1 MIDIHAADLP
11 SPVEVMD
18 ELLKLVQDL
27 TERPRFGELPGGR
40 PGARAGNDRGIPLVC
55 LVRERESAGLLK
67 ILRAHLSVA
76 HPGRIP
82 HAYHQFPDAEEEN
95 TSPSQVAE
103 VGAVL
108 AEVARELSSAANG
121 RYGRH
126 VFPRFR
132 LVYWLMN
139 QPTEGG
145 YDESTTSLLTRLRER
160 DLRGRSEEDLI
171 PREAFDSAA
180 EAAPWWARV
189 VLKLLP
195 SFLFRAKLR
204 GLVPGR
210 EYRWLLRQP
219 YLAPHDPGTFLGFA
233 ERLTGTLAPGR
244 RPAPHEDTGQLA
256 KLLVNAFLEDV
267 RQGYRRT
274 PWRVRS
280 ARRTVYPVVL
290 LDGIRRDN
298 GGYALLKLINDVRND
313 TGAFDPLIIIS
324 GSEKVPPDAA
334 AADERAPAWV
344 ENAGR
349 AYETWTR
356 KLATNSRA
364 RRPTA
369 WFLPLRVRPVE
380 IEPGEVPPPATL
392 TVRPAPVWSRTWVL
406 AVVAVLL
413 LGAVAASGYWRITTV
428 AEERDRHCGLSP
440 GDSNFKTLARLDSA
454 GSADCVGVSSRA
466 IPLLDGESSELRDRF
481 MRVQEK
487 IASQNEQVER
497 ANENNPDRPYATV
510 VYVSA
515 MSGRPESL
523 ATNTARLMGVA
534 AMQARLLDDR
544 GNGHPLIKVLL
555 GNAGRTMQHGDEL
568 VEHLK
573 TWMRRDPTVVGVLGL
588 AQSRQTTRETITKL
602 GRQGLPTIAATLSA
616 NEFPEVSSRYFQ
628 ISPNNDREAV
638 VAVEYANRE
647 FAGQDKVQIVRS
659 TDDEDLYSADLAQS
673 FRTRF
678 TDGSLGRTR
687 EVLPDLAY
695 QPTTDKDHTDARAI
709 GQELCKRTADT
720 LVVYAGRPGEFSD
733 LLDGIAGT
741 CSGQLALLAG
751 DDVMRHAANAD
762 LREKHP
768 SVTYDVLSFA
778 VGAEFCGA
786 KEDIYRKMQQIFKSE
801 CEADQ
806 RSFVDGQA
814 TLAYDALDL
823 YAHAMKE
830 LFPVIRPSSGDLWK
844 TISDIGRPPVNPGT
858 AGDTAPDPSSRPVLE
873 GKSGKIDFRGG
884 QVPHDKRISVLR
896 VTQGDPPVLRA
907 TCDQSCVPTSG

>member
-1 MIDIHAADLP
+1 MIDIHAAEP
-11 SPVEVMD
+11 PAFVEIMD

-55 LVRERESAGLLK
+55 LVRERGTAGLLK
-67 ILRAHLSVA
+67 VLRAHLSGA
-76 HPGRIP
+76 YPGRIP
-82 HAYHQFPDAEEEN
+82 HAYHEFPDAEQGDP
-95 TSPSQVAE
+95 SPNQVAE

-108 AEVARELSSAANG
+108 AEVARELSGAANG

-139 QPTEGG
+139 QPAESG
-145 YDESTTSLLTRLRER
+145 YQESTTSLLTRLRER
-160 DLRGRSEEDLI
+160 DLRGRRESEEDLI
-171 PREAFDSAA
+171 PREAFAA
-180 EAAPWWARV
+180 AADAAPWWARV
-189 VLKLLP
+189 VLTLMP

-204 GLVPGR
+204 GLAPGR

-244 RPAPHEDTGQLA
+244 RPEPHEDTGQLA
-256 KLLVNAFLEDV
+256 KLLVNAFLEDI

-313 TGAFDPLIIIS
+313 PLIIIS

-349 AYETWTR
+349 AYDTWTR
-356 KLATNSRA
+356 RLATNSRA

-369 WFLPLRVRPVE
+369 WFLPLRVPPVE
-380 IEPGEVPPPATL
+380 IEPGEVPPAAL
-392 TVRPAPVWSRTWVL
+392 IVRPAPAWSRTSVL
-406 AVVAVLL
+406 AVVVVLL
-413 LGAVAASGYWRITTV
+413 LGVVAASGYWRISAA

-440 GDSNFKTLARLDSA
+440 GDSNFETLARLDP
-454 GSADCVGVSSRA
+454 ADCVGVSSKA
-466 IPLLDGESSELRDRF
+466 IPLLDSGGGELRIRF
-481 MRVQEK
+481 MRVQEQ
-487 IASQNEQVER
+487 IAVQNEQVEQ
-497 ANENNPDRPYATV
+497 ANKDNPDRPYATV

-515 MSGRPESL
+515 MSGQPELL

-534 AMQARLLDDR
+534 AMQARLLDDH

-555 GNAGRTMQHGDEL
+555 GNAGRTMQHGDQL

-573 TWMRRDPTVVGVLGL
+573 TWMRRDPTIVGVLGL
-588 AQSRQTTRETITKL
+588 AQSRQTTRETIIKL
-602 GRQGLPTIAATLSA
+602 GRQGLPTVAATLTA
-616 NEFPEVSSRYFQ
+616 NEFPAVSSRYFQ
-628 ISPNNDREAV
+628 ISPNNDREAR
-638 VAVEYANRE
+638 VAVEYANME
-647 FAGQDKVQIVRS
+647 FANRNKVQIVRS
-659 TDDEDLYSADLAQS
+659 MDDNDLYSADLARS

-678 TDGSLGRTR
+678 TDETLGKTR
-687 EVLPDLAY
+687 EVLPDLVY
-695 QPTTDKDHTDARAI
+695 RPTTEKDHTDARAV
-709 GQELCKRTADT
+709 GQELCTRSADT

-741 CSGQLALLAG
+741 CSGQLALLTG
-751 DDVMRHAANAD
+751 DDVVRHATDAD
-762 LREKHP
+762 LRGKHP

-778 VGAEFCGA
+778 VGAEYCDA
-786 KEDIYRKMQQIFKSE
+786 KADIYRKMQQIFKTE
-801 CEADQ
+801 CEADPG
-806 RSFVDGQA
+806 SVVDGQA

-844 TISDIGRPPVNPGT
+844 TISDIGRPPANPDAAGGT
-858 AGDTAPDPSSRPVLE
+858 TTPDPSSRPVLD
-873 GKSGKIDFRGG
+873 GKSGKINFRGG

-896 VTQGDPPVLRA
+896 VMQGDPPVLRA
-907 TCDQSCVPTSG
+907 TCDQSCVPTPD

>member
-1 MIDIHAADLP
+1 VIEMHAAEP
-11 SPVEVMD
+11 SSSVEVMD

-40 PGARAGNDRGIPLVC
+40 PGARAGDDRGIPLVC
-55 LVRERESAGLLK
+55 LVREHGSAGLLK
-67 ILRAHLSVA
+67 VLRAHLRGA
-76 HPGRIP
+76 YPGRIP

-95 TSPSQVAE
+95 PSPNQVAE

-108 AEVARELSSAANG
+108 AEVARELSGAANG

-126 VFPRFR
+126 AFPRFR

-139 QPTEGG
+139 QPAEGSEH
-145 YDESTTSLLTRLRER
+145 ESTASLLTRLRER
-160 DLRGRSEEDLI
+160 DLRGRSEDDLI
-171 PREAFDSAA
+171 PREAFDTAA
-180 EAAPWWARV
+180 DAVPWWARV
-189 VLKLLP
+189 ALKLLP

-244 RPAPHEDTGQLA
+244 GSEPHEDAGQLA

-267 RQGYRRT
+267 RRGYRRT

-313 TGAFDPLIIIS
+313 TGSFDPLIIIS

-369 WFLPLRVRPVE
+369 WFLPLRVPPVE
-380 IEPGEVPPPATL
+380 IEPGEVPPLATL
-392 TVRPAPVWSRTWVL
+392 TVRPAPVWSRTPVL
-406 AVVAVLL
+406 AVVVVLL
-413 LGAVAASGYWRITTV
+413 LGAVAASGYWRITAT

-440 GDSNFKTLARLDSA
+440 GDSNFETLARLDP
-454 GSADCVGVSSRA
+454 ADCVGVSSRA
-466 IPLLDGESSELRDRF
+466 IPLLDSGNGELRNRF
-481 MRVQEK
+481 MRVQDR
-487 IASQNEQVER
+487 IALQNEQVEQ
-497 ANENNPDRPYATV
+497 ANADNPNRPYATV

-515 MSGRPESL
+515 MSGQPELL

-534 AMQARLLDDR
+534 AMQARLLDDH

-573 TWMRRDPTVVGVLGL
+573 TWMRRDPTIVGVLGL
-588 AQSRQTTRETITKL
+588 AQSRRTTRETIVKL
-602 GRQGLPTIAATLSA
+602 GRQGLPTVVATLSA
-616 NEFPEVSSRYFQ
+616 NEFPEASSRYFQ
-628 ISPNNDREAV
+628 ISPNNDREAL
-638 VAVEYANRE
+638 VAAEYADTAYADR
-647 FAGQDKVQIVRS
+647 DKVQIVRS
-659 TDDEDLYSADLAQS
+659 ADDNDLYSTDLARS
-673 FRTRF
+673 LRTRF
-678 TDGSLGRTR
+678 TDGSTGRAR
-687 EVLPDLAY
+687 EVLPDLVY
-695 QPTTDKDHTDARAI
+695 RPTTAKDHTDARAI

-741 CSGQLALLAG
+741 CSGQPALLAG
-751 DDVMRHAANAD
+751 DDVMRHAADAA

-778 VGAEFCGA
+778 VGAEYCDA
-786 KEDIYRKMQQIFKSE
+786 KEDIYRKMQQIFRAE
-801 CEADQ
+801 CDADP

-830 LFPVIRPSSGDLWK
+830 LFPVVRPSSGDLWK
-844 TISDIGRPPVNPGT
+844 TISDIGRPPVNPG
-858 AGDTAPDPSSRPVLE
+858 AAPDPSSRPVLD
-873 GKSGKIDFRGG
+873 GKSGKINFRGG

-896 VTQGDPPVLRA
+896 VLQGDPPALRA
-907 TCDQSCVPTSG
+907 TCDQSCVPTPG